1 MEKVNL
7 MQIGVYNPQRQ
18 NAYLTEALFV
28 ARKSEFKS
36 IMEGLK
42 DETPDSIPQ
51 HYLIIG
57 QRGMGKTTLLK
68 RIDIELQK
76 EMFTERYI
84 PILLPEEQ
92 YNLHNL
98 ADLWLNCFHMLL
110 EYMFEK
116 GLDSNGNIDVIERE
130 IDRIMKET
138 KDSFYLCE
146 SLYTHF
152 MNVCKSMHL
161 RPVILLDNIGLAL
174 DRLNVKEQ
182 NIFRGY
188 LSKNECP
195 IIIGAGVVMA
205 GVSDIKEHII
215 NYKAPFYDFFQSYK
229 LKRLNSTELIEIINR
244 LSEITKI
251 GITINASNSVR
262 LKSLFQLTGGNPRNV
277 VILFKL
283 LVRGF
288 SETIVEDLEALIDDS
303 TPLNKARFE
312 ELPAQQQIIL
322 NAIAQNWDPIHIS
335 DISEITRL
343 KNNQISPHLNHLIAT
358 GWLETTK
365 IDTYEWE
372 SKKKNS
378 VNRRKKGNVYSLS
391 ERFLAIW
398 LILRNGRLQKKN
410 EIRKVLESYV
420 WLFSIEIDEQNVL
433 DEIEK
438 ACKEKDFKK
447 AINSK
452 KYLIHLY
459 RDINKQLYEAEELF
473 NTINPDDLSRD
484 VYLLEKVLFELHKHN
499 EGIAT
504 DYLLQALNEINN
516 NLNPET
522 KSDWEYF
529 SAITIKIGYA
539 RWLLDILSKTGFKTN
554 LSPLY
559 VAIQALEIERK
570 NGLEMKEIYLKNQA
584 IEKSDPARI
593 IMERMKKYLYE

>member
-398 LILRNGRLQKKN
+398 LILRNGRLQQKN

-420 WLFSIEIDEQNVL
+420 WLFS
-433 DEIEK
+433 
-438 ACKEKDFKK
+438 KE
-447 AINSK
+447 A
-452 KYLIHLY
+452 
-459 RDINKQLYEAEELF
+459 
-473 NTINPDDLSRD
+473 DDLSHD
-484 VYLLEKVLFELHKHN
+484 VSILEKVLFELRNHN

-504 DYLLQALNEINN
+504 NYLSEELNEIKNI
-516 NLNPET
+516 LNPET
-522 KSDWEYF
+522 KNDWMYF

-539 RWLLDILSKTGFKTN
+539 CWLLDIFTKAGFKTI

-559 VAIQALEIERK
+559 VAIQALEIERE
-570 NGLEMKEIYLKNQA
+570 NGQEMKEIYLKNQA

-593 IMERMKKYLYE
+593 IIEKMKKYLYE